1 MSYINLNFNK
11 LLTLVNIYRMLL
23 FIFLLVAA
31 IKTNFIVNLYSFFQ
45 VLIIVPVCIFIL
57 TNKKLWV
64 KKIIKKNKYEQS
76 LKDIVSSQNRK
87 GIKYY
92 FNLVLFY
99 LSNFVIVF
107 IIMTSILK
115 GV

>member
-1 MSYINLNFNK
+1 MSYLNLNFNK
-11 LLTLVNIYRMLL
+11 LLTTINIYRMLL
-23 FIFLLVAA
+23 FIFLLVVA

-45 VLIIVPVCIFIL
+45 VLIIVPLCIFIL

-76 LKDIVSSQNRK
+76 LKDIVSSQNKK
-87 GIKYY
+87 GINHY

-99 LSNFVIVF
+99 LCNFAIIF
-107 IIMTSILK
+107 IIITSILK